1 MAVVATVGTIAGIT
15 AATVMVGKALW
26 SMIPDGELQEDI
38 YEAQKKADRGLSKA
52 EEMELSALIAAGDAS
67 KTKANLNLMQ
77 ESMAGSG
84 MVSGSDAIMSQKVAG
99 EIDRKAAQQRGQT
112 IQRADEAAKDRGQDE
127 LERLSA
133 QKDKAIADRNR
144 NIEQAALQVGQLASD
159 EYAKSQTENVYGDK
173 DYAASKQTSMQVD
186 APSGIDGLGNM
197 NLQVPEGMGMIQQT
211 IPPQYIDQ
219 YQTLLA
225 LGLSPEE
232 AAKKIYGIKP

>member
-1 MAVVATVGTIAGIT
+1 MAVLATVGTIAGIT

-112 IQRADEAAKDRGQDE
+112 IQRADEAAKDRGQAE

-211 IPPQYIDQ
+211 IPPHLINE
-219 YQTLLA
+219 YQTLVA
-225 LGLSPEE
+225 IPGMTPEK
-232 AAKKIYGIKP
+232 AAEIIWGMK

>member
-1 MAVVATVGTIAGIT
+1 MAVLATVGTIAGIT

-112 IQRADEAAKDRGQDE
+112 IQRADEAAKDRGQAE

-144 NIEQAALQVGQLASD
+144 NIEQAALQVGQVAAD
-159 EYAKSQTENVYGDK
+159 EYARSQTKNVYDDK
-173 DYAASKQTSMQVD
+173 DYDASKQTSIQVD

-197 NLQVPEGMGMIQQT
+197 NLQVPNNMGMVQQA

-219 YQTLLA
+219 YQSLLA
-225 LGLSPEE
+225 LGMSPEE
-232 AAKKIYGIKP
+232 ATKLIYGIKQ

>member
-1 MAVVATVGTIAGIT
+1 
-15 AATVMVGKALW
+15 
-26 SMIPDGELQEDI
+26 MIPDGELQEDI